1 MVISPFSLYPPQTPE
16 RIHATNPRPITTAK
30 QLQPNNS
37 SIVYAVHFR
46 RHHRLIERAGIDPP
60 KKAVLSFSRQTPESN
75 KARP

>member
-1 MVISPFSLYPPQTPE
+1 MMISPFSLYPPQTPE

-30 QLQPNNS
+30 QLQPNNL
-37 SIVYAVHFR
+37 SIVSAVHFR

>member
-1 MVISPFSLYPPQTPE
+1 L
-16 RIHATNPRPITTAK
+16 
-30 QLQPNNS
+30 
-37 SIVYAVHFR
+37 SIVSAVHFR